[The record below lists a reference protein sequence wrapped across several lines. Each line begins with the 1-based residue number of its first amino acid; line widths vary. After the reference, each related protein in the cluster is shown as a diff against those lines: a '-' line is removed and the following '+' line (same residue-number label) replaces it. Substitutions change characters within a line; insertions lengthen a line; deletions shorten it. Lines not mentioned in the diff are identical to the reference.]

1 MTAAFSRA
9 SHSSRIG
16 GEAETKLSLISPDWI
31 SLDGKTWSIANPFL
45 YSGFDDSGS
54 ASTICLTQR
63 RATTFDSN
71 KLSFPGRAIRYRSLF
86 GHRKHFAA
94 PVEGFCESSGGS
106 GARLVICRGAG
117 PVLQRQEIV
126 AFIMRDHLQ
135 AEIRW
140 FEALDST
147 RCSLKR
153 GKAA

>member
-31 SLDGKTWSIANPFL
+31 SLDGKTWSIANPFFIADSTIQARPL
-45 YSGFDDSGS
+45 PSVLPCGFDHRVFNSV
-54 ASTICLTQR
+54 L

-117 PVLQRQEIV
+117 PVLRRQRSSP
-126 AFIMRDHLQ
+126 L
-135 AEIRW
+135 
-140 FEALDST
+140 
-147 RCSLKR
+147 
-153 GKAA
+153 

>member
-94 PVEGFCESSGGS
+94 PVEGFASPAAARARASLFVVAPGQFSSVRRS
-106 GARLVICRGAG
+106 SPL
-117 PVLQRQEIV
+117 
-126 AFIMRDHLQ
+126 
-135 AEIRW
+135 
-140 FEALDST
+140 
-147 RCSLKR
+147 
-153 GKAA
+153 